1 MQAVSGALLLTLNP
15 KMQQLLLMITMM
27 MMNTR
32 LRSMVP
38 RTTLMML
45 VTTKLK
51 MPMMLVTSLTVIKD
65 LDNDI

>member
-27 MMNTR
+27 MNTR

-51 MPMMLVTSLTVIKD
+51 NADDVGHNIDGDKGC
-65 LDNDI
+65 